1 MKTTLQF
8 KLNFSCLQAHKLT
21 GYDLGEYPCHP
32 FLGSSQY
39 YTVSKLGEFRNE
51 YMCAEVSKNHD
62 NGKGTVKSS
71 FYRMHLYLW
80 IPPFQSKVRM
90 AACNEKN
97 QNQRWT
103 LSPRGQLK
111 HQGSLLC
118 LDSGEGNAGQDVT
131 VSVCEEAKP
140 SQVWEFDFYDAG
152 KEDWRPSKP

>member
-1 MKTTLQF
+1 M
-8 KLNFSCLQAHKLT
+8 QAHKLT
-21 GYDLGEYPCHP
+21 SYDLGEYPCHP

-62 NGKGTVKSS
+62 NGKGTVTNS
-71 FYRMHLYLW
+71 FYGKYPHINGLTF
-80 IPPFQSKVRM
+80 FQSKVRM

-103 LSPRGQLK
+103 LSPKGQLK

-118 LDSGEGNAGQDVT
+118 LDSGEGSAGQDVT
-131 VSVCEEAKP
+131 VAVCEEAKP
-140 SQVWEFDFYDAG
+140 SQVWEFDFYDDG
-152 KEDWRPSKP
+152 KEYWRPSKP